1 MNAALIDSVFADQDT
16 DIYFYAAL
24 KDNRLISG
32 GDVDQG
38 DLMDLLL
45 LVFDNVPATRPD
57 LIEFA
62 NAILHSTDS

>member
-1 MNAALIDSVFADQDT
+1 MNASQIDSVFDKQET
-16 DIYFYAAL
+16 DIYFYVAL
-24 KDNRLISG
+24 KEDRLISG

-38 DLMDLLL
+38 DLMELLL

-62 NAILHSTDS
+62 NSILHSTDS